1 MELID
6 KRKYLQPEMVARLSN
21 MSLRARLVVE
31 GYIIGQ
37 HKSPFHGFSVGNF
50 LNIVRTVLVMKYAM
64 LIGNYLRKQIGIM

>member
-1 MELID
+1 MESID

-37 HKSPFHGFSVGNF
+37 HKSPFHGFSVEF
-50 LNIVRTVLVMKYAM
+50 AEHRTTVREMKYAM
-64 LIGNYLRKQIGIM
+64 LIGNYLRKQIDIM